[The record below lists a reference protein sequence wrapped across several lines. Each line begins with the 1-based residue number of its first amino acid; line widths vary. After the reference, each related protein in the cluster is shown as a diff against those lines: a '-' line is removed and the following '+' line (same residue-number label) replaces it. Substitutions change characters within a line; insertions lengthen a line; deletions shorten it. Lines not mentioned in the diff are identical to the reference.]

1 MSPLHIGIEPVVGR
15 AALILV
21 AQTLFGRGFALAVHL
36 DDALGAEF
44 HVGMDK
50 DFKTVGGIAQDVVG
64 AAANDDA
71 RFFLGKIGD
80 DLVLDFPQ
88 IILVGGAESA
98 VPERRG
104 QTTAGCVLTGILD
117 VVFVESAPC
126 GNLANELVVVAGNT
140 QFFCGLFAD
149 CSATAAKFPAD
160 GDDSVF
166 HIKHTRFPVACS
178 NQAAIF
184 LSFFIS

>member
-50 DFKTVGGIAQDVVG
+50 DFETVGGVAQDVVG

-71 RFFLGKIGD
+71 GFFLGQIGD
-80 DLVLDFPQ
+80 DLVLDLPQ
-88 IILVGGAESA
+88 IILVGGTESA

-104 QTTAGCVLTGILD
+104 QTTVGRILTGILD
-117 VVFVESAPC
+117 VVFVESALC

>member
-1 MSPLHIGIEPVVGR
+1 MVGR
-15 AALILV
+15 TTLILV

-50 DFKTVGGIAQDVVG
+50 DFETVGGVAQDVVG

-88 IILVGGAESA
+88 IILVGGAESTI
-98 VPERRG
+98 PEGGG
-104 QTTAGCVLTGILD
+104 QTTVGRILTGILD
-117 VVFVESAPC
+117 VVFVESALC

-149 CSATAAKFPAD
+149 CSATAAEFPAD

-166 HIKHTRFPVACS
+166 HITHTRFPVACS